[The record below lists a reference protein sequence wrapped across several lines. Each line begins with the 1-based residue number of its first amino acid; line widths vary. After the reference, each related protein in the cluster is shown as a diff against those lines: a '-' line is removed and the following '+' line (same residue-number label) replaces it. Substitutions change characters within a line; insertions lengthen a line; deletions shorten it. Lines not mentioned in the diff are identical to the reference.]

1 MKVIRGQVADK
12 QTHRRMGIPHRR
24 NEFDR
29 DFPKVYVVT
38 PNLIQQKPSIE
49 GGRRK
54 RLWVPKNK

>member
-12 QTHRRMGIPHRR
+12 ETHRRMGIPHRR

-54 RLWVPKNK
+54 R